1 MSNPVRFDR
10 KPYYISY
17 VDSEGHQQKIRRVPP
32 PKLHNALPT
41 DKVELRT
48 RRSDNFQAGDEVTV
62 KHINPR
68 HPNVLQVENGDGKTT
83 FISHYDMRF
92 EQKGGQVSE
101 IQTGSPASDDSDS
114 SPISSS
120 YLDWP

>member
-17 VDSEGHQQKIRRVPP
+17 VDSNGNQQKIRRVPP
-32 PKLHNALPT
+32 PKLHSALPT

-48 RRSDNFQAGDEVTV
+48 RRSDHFRAGDEVTV

-68 HPNVLQVENGDGKTT
+68 HPNVLQVQNAEGKTT
-83 FISHYDMRF
+83 FINHYDVIF
-92 EQKGGQVSE
+92 DQKVPE
-101 IQTGSPASDDSDS
+101 VLTKQTGSASSNEDDS
-114 SPISSS
+114 SPISDS